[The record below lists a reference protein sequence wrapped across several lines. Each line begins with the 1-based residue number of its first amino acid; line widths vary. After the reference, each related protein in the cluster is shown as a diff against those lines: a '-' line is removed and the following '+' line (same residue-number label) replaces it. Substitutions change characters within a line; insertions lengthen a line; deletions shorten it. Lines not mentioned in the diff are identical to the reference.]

1 MSKALAV
8 AKWEYIEKIKSKA
21 FLISLVLMPMI
32 MIGFGVVPTI
42 FATRPDSE
50 SKIVGVVDAS
60 GEFVE
65 PLSKLLEQRYTLPD
79 GKPNYILRPLALGN
93 NSDVMSTKM
102 YADSLVSKGEIE
114 GYLVLSP
121 RSFEDAEIEYRT
133 QNVGNI
139 KLSERLISALRDV
152 IAEHKLR
159 LRGIDPSIVSDLTK
173 RVDVKTIKLSA
184 TGKEEESG
192 FGEVF
197 FTAYIFMMMMFFLVM
212 TSGQLLVR
220 SMLEEKSNRVI
231 EVLMSSSSAN
241 DLMAGKI
248 IGLSGLGLTQL
259 AFWGLIGF
267 AISLKFGVV
276 PVSFES
282 FSVLIMY
289 FILGYLFYAGI
300 FVAAGAPVSTEQ
312 EAQQITSYLT
322 MVLVVPIALA
332 LPVLENPNSLMV
344 KILSFIPLLTP
355 TMMAIRIPV
364 QMPSTTEIL
373 ATMSLL
379 GISALVMMW
388 AAGKI
393 FRTTILMYGKRPGL
407 AELWRIVRS
416 A

>member
-1 MSKALAV
+1 MNKALAV

-21 FLISLVLMPMI
+21 FLISLVLMPVI

-42 FATRPDSE
+42 FAARPDSE

-60 GEFVE
+60 GEFAE
-65 PLSKLLEQRYTLPD
+65 PLAKLLEQRYILPG
-79 GKPNYILRPLALGN
+79 GKPNYILRPLLQGN
-93 NSDVMSTKM
+93 TGDIITVKN

-114 GYLVLSP
+114 GYLVLLP
-121 RSFEDAEIEYRT
+121 RSFEDSEIEYRT
-133 QNVGNI
+133 RNVGNI

-152 IAEHKLR
+152 IAERKLR
-159 LRGIDPSIVSDLTK
+159 LRGIDPSIVNELTK

-231 EVLMSSSSAN
+231 EVLMSSSSSN

-276 PVSFES
+276 PVSLES
-282 FSVLIMY
+282 FSILIVY
-289 FILGYLFYAGI
+289 FILGYLLYAGI

-364 QMPSTTEIL
+364 QMPSTGEIV

-379 GISALVMMW
+379 GVSAMVMMW